1 MMNQTVIAS
10 EETTK
15 KAEKIK
21 QSLRHIFSLEKFLCE
36 KDTVRTSDEIAVFFF
51 QMHGIRYTLSSNRMV
66 FYSYQSHV
74 KQKFKF
80 SKYCVCVR

>member
-1 MMNQTVIAS
+1 MNQTVIAS

-15 KAEKIK
+15 KSRKKKTKPEAY
-21 QSLRHIFSLEKFLCE
+21 IFI
-36 KDTVRTSDEIAVFFF
+36 REISMWIIFFF
-51 QMHGIRYTLSSNRMV
+51 QMHDIRYILSSNRMV

-80 SKYCVCVR
+80 SEYCVSVR